1 MSIINQF
8 WNWIT
13 LKKERQHNIPLWMV
27 LQGTLARLSGTMLL
41 LIAISILIPI
51 GQQPGDIEIGLM
63 MVIFSKVP
71 LGNGFIITRQKH
83 YVKHILAIPLGLSII
98 TIPLALWYYYRKEN
112 VVKYFNQFKKTEE

>member
-1 MSIINQF
+1 MSIIKQF

-27 LQGTLARLSGTMLL
+27 LQGTLARFTGIMLL

-51 GQQPGDIEIGLM
+51 GQKPGDIEIGLM
-63 MVIFSKVP
+63 MVIFSMVP

-83 YVKHILAIPLGLSII
+83 YLKHILAIQLGLSII

>member
-51 GQQPGDIEIGLM
+51 GQQPGDIEIGFTIL
-63 MVIFSKVP
+63 IFSMIPFV
-71 LGNGFIITRQKH
+71 NGFIITRQKH
-83 YVKHILAIPLGLSII
+83 YVKHILAIQLGLSII